1 MPAPFDWE
9 ELTGENWPLPII
21 PPTEEEM
28 RQRLQKQ
35 MQEYRIKMKSQK
47 PGKFGSSLTND
58 SRNTEQKVLLDNKTL
73 HDSALQD
80 GGAQANVALVQS
92 LEGENLTAFKEN
104 KPTGFIQS
112 DNSLI
117 GSFAKNGR
125 IMNKKDVPH
134 NSVETTQDLN
144 PIKSETSQSWS
155 KENPVNYTSQELND
169 SKYTPYQLSR
179 DVQSANGSQSMKD
192 NINSLYYNRQNPDYL
207 NIRKDNPGSPSP
219 TQNLSNQETAFRH
232 GNNSTSAFTSDDT
245 INSKLF
251 YSPIDKSSKN
261 ANNSNIQGLVK
272 QDMKQQNFSESLGY
286 DLNNSG
292 KLENQNYS
300 VSGALTNNGSIITD
314 NLKSDQSRIADYHN
328 STPVASSSYES
339 FDRNQEYN
347 SNRSFN
353 ILTDGLNLHQNWS
366 DANIPTDALT
376 SPVDNSRYVNRSSF
390 DAMNETTVQSGVGL
404 NGKQTPQNLTAWYR
418 ATAGSNSSRLRNV
431 SLITSPYP
439 STDNLRPDFYLN
451 QVKATNDS
459 FNNGSYIP
467 ASSQGNSSFGASII
481 FINKTSAQ
489 LSNLE
494 SDQNRN
500 LGYTYLNNSVG
511 EIANASTADTIRS
524 NQYWNPGYEN
534 KVGKQPNESSSKS
547 DEIRSDLY
555 WNPGY
560 ANNRSFNLQSNE
572 SKLNPQ
578 SYYLQS
584 LNLFWNRSSVLEI
597 FDHSTNGTADAF
609 RVGKENYNSS
619 EVVVVVNSTS
629 TNRSED
635 AALPYYNTFNRSAN
649 ATSSNY
655 KSNEGDSAGIQSI
668 SASIY
673 GASAENQSVSAL
685 NHTISTSNESDSA
698 GFQSISASIYGA
710 SAENQSVSALNHTI
724 STSNES
730 DSAGIQSIS
739 ASIYGASA
747 ENQSVSA
754 INHTIS
760 TSNESDSAGIQNIS
774 ASIYGASAG
783 NQSISAI
790 NHTISTSNESNSAG
804 IQSISASIYGASAGN
819 QSVYAINHTISTS
832 NESDS
837 AGFQSISASIY
848 GASAGNQ
855 SVYAINH
862 TISTSNESDSAG
874 IQSISASIYGASAGN
889 QNSHTS
895 NTTASN
901 ERAYGAIQSISVED
915 QNVVA
920 SSRHLSA
927 PNEHM
932 PAGIQSVSAGN
943 RSISAGST
951 YGISSYNIGNT
962 SGSANTSTI
971 DGAKV
976 QSNATA
982 MANESDSPFYKQ
994 TNDTSKAAAIAR
1006 TEIIGRRHNL
1016 LPEKHENPSHSRV
1029 RMILKNWSKVTN
1041 SDNAEDKIMNKNT
1054 AKGAT
1059 TEKDVSLAKK
1069 NGAAGKDISNKDL
1082 ERDGL
1087 FVKPGLNIGKL
1098 IWYKLLT
1105 TFPLMIHFA
1114 PSKALPVNSL

>member
-35 MQEYRIKMKSQK
+35 MQEYRIKMKSQN

-58 SRNTEQKVLLDNKTL
+58 SRNTEQDALLDNKTL
-73 HDSALQD
+73 HNSALQD
-80 GGAQANVALVQS
+80 GGEQANVALVQTI
-92 LEGENLTAFKEN
+92 EGEHLTTFKEN

-125 IMNKKDVPH
+125 IMNKKDVQH
-134 NSVETTQDLN
+134 NSVETAQDIN

-192 NINSLYYNRQNPDYL
+192 NIHSLYYNLQNPDYL

-245 INSKLF
+245 ISSKLF

-272 QDMKQQNFSESLGY
+272 QEMKQQNFSESLGY
-286 DLNNSG
+286 DLNNSA
-292 KLENQNYS
+292 KLENQSYS
-300 VSGALTNNGSIITD
+300 ASGALTNNGSIITD
-314 NLKSDQSRIADYHN
+314 NPKSDQSRIADYYN
-328 STPVASSSYES
+328 STTAASSSYES

-366 DANIPTDALT
+366 DANLPTDALT

-390 DAMNETTVQSGVGL
+390 DAMNETTVQIGAGL

-451 QVKATNDS
+451 QEKATNDS
-459 FNNGSYIP
+459 FNNGSYVP

-481 FINKTSAQ
+481 FINETSAQ
-489 LSNLE
+489 LSNLK

-500 LGYTYLNNSVG
+500 LGYTYLNNSVD

-534 KVGKQPNESSSKS
+534 KVDKQPNESSSKS

-578 SYYLQS
+578 SYYLQL
-584 LNLFWNRSSVLEI
+584 LNLYWNRSSVLEI
-597 FDHSTNGTADAF
+597 FDHSTNGTADAL
-609 RVGKENYNSS
+609 RIGKKNYSS
-619 EVVVVVNSTS
+619 SNVVVVVNSPS

-635 AALPYYNTFNRSAN
+635 AALPYYNTFNRSTN

-673 GASAENQSVSAL
+673 GASAENQSVYA
-685 NHTISTSNESDSA
+685 I
-698 GFQSISASIYGA
+698 
-710 SAENQSVSALNHTI
+710 NHTI

-739 ASIYGASA
+739 ASICGASA
-747 ENQSVSA
+747 ENQSVS
-754 INHTIS
+754 
-760 TSNESDSAGIQNIS
+760 
-774 ASIYGASAG
+774 
-783 NQSISAI
+783 
-790 NHTISTSNESNSAG
+790 
-804 IQSISASIYGASAGN
+804 
-819 QSVYAINHTISTS
+819 AINHTISTS

-889 QNSHTS
+889 QSVSAINHTISTSNESNSAGIQSISASIYGASAENQNAHTS

-901 ERAYGAIQSISVED
+901 ERAYGGIQSISVGDE
-915 QNVVA
+915 NVVT
-920 SSRHLSA
+920 SSRNLSA
-927 PNEHM
+927 PSDNM
-932 PAGIQSVSAGN
+932 PAGTQSVSAGN
-943 RSISAGST
+943 RSISAGSI